1 MPDRIEREIEEILAR
16 LDDLPEAPTATA
28 DRNPIPIAAARKQ
41 RQKAERAARPSPFA
55 GFTNKLN
62 PTSFLLAGATLVVFG
77 LVLSS
82 VWGQLIWAAVAGVV
96 MFFGGFLSG
105 FLRRSPSGGKAQPS
119 PKAVFWRDRYISY
132 APAGQST
139 WERVKRRFGRR

>member
-16 LDDLPEAPTATA
+16 LEDLPEAPAATA

-41 RQKAERAARPSPFA
+41 RQKAERASRPSPFA
-55 GFTNKLN
+55 GLTSRLN
-62 PTSFLLAGATLVVFG
+62 PTSFLLAGASLVVFG

-105 FLRRSPSGGKAQPS
+105 FFRKPTPRAGAQVS

-132 APAGQST
+132 QPANEST
-139 WERVKRRFGRR
+139 WDRVKRRFGRR